1 MSLNYCFV
9 LNFVCSRCC
18 LVCVSLCFHSVFIMC
33 FITVYYVFL
42 FYFACYYRGLILF
55 ILFLYNCMNLKR
67 PKPHLL
73 LTHPPLASCRAIL
86 SSTPLSPLAPA
97 MQGLFTHYLKPLACL
112 FPFYPMTCIATLSLT
127 QKISRQLAIPV

>member
-1 MSLNYCFV
+1 ML
-9 LNFVCSRCC
+9 SRM
-18 LVCVSLCFHSVFIMC
+18 CVIM
-33 FITVYYVFL
+33 FPFRFYYVFYYCL
-42 FYFACYYRGLILF
+42 LRIFILFACYYRGLILF

-97 MQGLFTHYLKPLACL
+97 IQGLFTHYLKPLACL

-127 QKISRQLAIPV
+127 QKISRQLTIPV